1 MYLNV
6 LLFEVIDS
14 MANLSVIQ
22 YTNEKWSLLLKVA
35 HWWQRSYGIYKCQ
48 SSARTNRK
56 REILYVYIH
65 VHIYIV
71 VCPWMLKVN
80 NILQEGSPRPAIK
93 CRVLGKQ
100 YHAIICKLLGIFI
113 CIYYFPCHLYPIL
126 LCTFLSFHLLLGYFY
141 WYFIYFFFAI
151 FATWQT
157 ALVVVAAAANCLC
170 QLLLLLLLLNL
181 LGSCRTEL
189 PACFAIAQNKR
200 IIHVCAWL
208 SALKRETKHLEFA
221 ALAYALFTSLL
232 LLLHMLTQLK

>member
-6 LLFEVIDS
+6 PIFEVMDS

-56 REILYVYIH
+56 RQIIYVYIH

-71 VCPWMLKVN
+71 VCPWMLQVN

-100 YHAIICKLLGIFI
+100 YQAIICELLGIFI
-113 CIYYFPCHLYPIL
+113 CIYYFLCHLYPIL

-141 WYFIYFFFAI
+141 WYFFCYICNLANGIGCCCCCFCELSLPAVVVVVIVEF
-151 FATWQT
+151 TWQL
-157 ALVVVAAAANCLC
+157 ANRVASSLCNCTKQTNNSCLC
-170 QLLLLLLLLNL
+170 MTQ
-181 LGSCRTEL
+181 CAKARDKTFRVRRTCLRSVHL
-189 PACFAIAQNKR
+189 PPPPPHA
-200 IIHVCAWL
+200 H
-208 SALKRETKHLEFA
+208 SA
-221 ALAYALFTSLL
+221 
-232 LLLHMLTQLK
+232 